1 MSQRPSG
8 GGLITG
14 LGCWARLA
22 FVSDKKAKVL
32 LGVGRID
39 FGTQPRFLI
48 RDRKWSIHMSFAM
61 IAKIA
66 VLAIV

>member
-1 MSQRPSG
+1 
-8 GGLITG
+8 
-14 LGCWARLA
+14 
-22 FVSDKKAKVL
+22 VSDKKAKVL

-48 RDRKWSIHMSFAM
+48 RDRKWSIHMSFA
-61 IAKIA
+61 ILAKIA